1 MVWWCGGLLVA
12 LLLFSA
18 CGAAPTGAGTSGTAS
33 GGQSSSVVT
42 TEPAT
47 TPSAGVIATW
57 TRSGGIA
64 GITEVMTVYAD
75 GRVTIERDGKQQ
87 TANGDMA
94 TVQALEETFASAEWQ
109 ALKPVYGEQFP
120 DAFEYTVRGGGKEV
134 KTYDGAAN
142 PEPLATLL
150 QRLDQLYQAASKS
163 K

>member
-1 MVWWCGGLLVA
+1 
-12 LLLFSA
+12 
-18 CGAAPTGAGTSGTAS
+18 
-33 GGQSSSVVT
+33 
-42 TEPAT
+42 
-47 TPSAGVIATW
+47 
-57 TRSGGIA
+57 
-64 GITEVMTVYAD
+64 MTVYAD

-94 TVQALEETFASAEWQ
+94 AIQALEQIFASAEWQ

-120 DAFEYTVRGGGKEV
+120 DAFEYTVQGGGKEV

-142 PEPLATLL
+142 PEPLATVL